1 MGLNPG
7 DLLSVVPRDVLVKH
21 VFADFAPIE
30 LLICSRVC
38 HSWRTGFIESGLLPL
53 PDRCELLDSIRSTG
67 PLSLPPEVGSEAT
80 LGRTGWKAN
89 GSSK

>member
-1 MGLNPG
+1 MVKYFPSLYGAKMGLNPG

-53 PDRCELLDSIRSTG
+53 PDRCELLDSI
-67 PLSLPPEVGSEAT
+67 
-80 LGRTGWKAN
+80 
-89 GSSK
+89 